1 MKKPTKS
8 SKGIVIGIALNNIAI
23 GVGIGVV
30 FFAAFVSQS
39 KNKN

>member
-23 GVGIGVV
+23 GVGIGL
-30 FFAAFVSQS
+30 FFSQLL
-39 KNKN
+39 